1 MIVKAIKTRILVPPQ
16 DDLLACL
23 SESIKTLK
31 ERSVVVVTSKVVSIW
46 EGRCVPT
53 GNVKDKDELIRKEAD
68 HYLER
73 DVAPE
78 ALVMHT
84 IKNNIFIPSAGIDE
98 SNAKNHYI
106 LWPKDSKKS
115 AKKIWEWLRS
125 KYKLR
130 EIGVIISD
138 SHTIPARRGAMGI
151 SLAHYGFNPLR
162 DYRGAADLFGR
173 ELKMSQTDVADGLAA
188 AAVLVMGEGK
198 EGTPVAVIEDGPGIE
213 FVAGEKKFRKGEE
226 FELKSKYDLYWPLF
240 SAVRWKKGGGGKKL
254 DRVIKLKRSNE
265 R

>member
-1 MIVKAIKTRILVPPQ
+1 MTVKPIKTRILIPPQ
-16 DDLLACL
+16 DDLLEVMAN
-23 SESIKTLK
+23 SIKSLK

-46 EGRCVPT
+46 EGRCIPT
-53 GNVKDKDELIRKEAD
+53 DQVKDKDELIRKEAD

-106 LWPKDSKKS
+106 LWPKDSQKS
-115 AKKIWEWLRS
+115 ARKIWEWIRD
-125 KYKLR
+125 KYNVK
-130 EIGVIISD
+130 EVGVIISD

-151 SLAHYGFNPLR
+151 SLGHYGFNPLR
-162 DYRGAADLFGR
+162 DYRGLPDLFGR

-198 EGTPVAVIEDGPGIE
+198 EGTPVAVIEDIPGVEFIE
-213 FVAGEKKFRKGEE
+213 GVKKFKKDEA
-226 FELKSKYDLYWPLF
+226 FELTTKYDLYWPLF

-254 DRVIKLKRSNE
+254 ARVIKLRRSK
-265 R
+265 

>member
-1 MIVKAIKTRILVPPQ
+1 MIIKPIKTRVLTPPQ

-23 SESIKTLK
+23 AESIKSVK
-31 ERSVVVVTSKVVSIW
+31 ERSIIVVTSKVVSIW
-46 EGRCVPT
+46 EGRCIPSE
-53 GNVKDKDELIRKEAD
+53 NVKDKDELIRKEAD

-73 DVAPE
+73 DIAPE

-106 LWPKDSKKS
+106 LWPKDSGES
-115 AKKIWEWLRS
+115 AKRIWKWVRN
-125 KYKLR
+125 KYNVH
-130 EIGVIISD
+130 EVGVVISD

-151 SLAHYGFNPLR
+151 SLGYYGFNPLR
-162 DYRGAADLFGR
+162 DYRGTPDLFGR

-198 EGTPVAVIEDGPGIE
+198 EGTPIAVIEDIPSIE
-213 FVAGEKKFRKGEE
+213 FVEGEKKFRKGEE

-254 DRVIKLKRSNE
+254 DRVIKLKRSK
-265 R
+265 